1 MDSLSMFEEGM
12 LSTLSKDWILRLS
25 NFALIPIVR
34 IEFFVNRSSLVI
46 GMSGIVKS
54 HVPVLD
60 VCCGIQLF
68 LKQ

>member
-1 MDSLSMFEEGM
+1 MDSLSMFEEDM

-25 NFALIPIVR
+25 NLALIPIVR
-34 IEFFVNRSSLVI
+34 IRFFVNRSSLVI
-46 GMSGIVKS
+46 GTLGIVKS
-54 HVPVLD
+54 RVLVLD